1 MVNQGYEPDEDD
13 LLEEGVPDA
22 EERERLAAAAKS
34 LEELARLEHAR
45 FRAAEDYKPGTPN
58 DYESGTHGST
68 RRI

>member
-1 MVNQGYEPDEDD
+1 MVNQGYEPDEDE
-13 LLEEGVPDA
+13 LEEGEPDA

-45 FRAAEDYKPGTPN
+45 MRAAEDYKSDTPD

>member
-1 MVNQGYEPDEDD
+1 MVNQGYEAEEDG
-13 LLEEGVPDA
+13 LEEDEVSP
-22 EERERLAAAAKS
+22 EERQRQEAAAKS

-45 FRAAEDYKPGTPN
+45 ARAAEDYKPGTPD